1 MGAPMKKLIF
11 CLLLVSSVCRA
22 EEWMETINEAGGKI
36 LFLPALCTGSTTGR
50 MVIATMRDGGTIHGC
65 WYFFAD
71 MIHVVWIGQNGKTS
85 AYDPKTLT
93 YKQN

>member
-1 MGAPMKKLIF
+1 MKKLIF

>member
-1 MGAPMKKLIF
+1 MKKLIF

-22 EEWMETINEAGGKI
+22 EEWMETVNEAGGKI